1 MNVSSSNPAGGP
13 ANETQC
19 AAAYSNALCAEF
31 QHVGICWCW
40 FFSLGILLAVCGA
53 AAIIFP
59 AITFFTSVVAMT
71 ILGIC
76 LIVAGVGTI
85 AAALWAGKSSRVL
98 LQLLVGILY
107 LVAGF
112 VMTDAPLRSA
122 VMMAAVF
129 AAMFMIAGAFRAVAA
144 VVVRFPHWGWA
155 LLNGLATFLCGA
167 IIYRHFPQSAMWVV
181 GLLVGL
187 EMLLNGVSWIMLS
200 LAIKNIQRPTA

>member
-1 MNVSSSNPAGGP
+1 MNASGSKQAGDTIVD
-13 ANETQC
+13 TQC
-19 AAAYSNALCAEF
+19 TATDGNALCEEF
-31 QHVGICWCW
+31 QHVKIRWCW

-53 AAIIFP
+53 AAITFP

-71 ILGIC
+71 IAGIC
-76 LIVAGVGTI
+76 LIVAGVSTI

-122 VMMAAVF
+122 VMMSAVF

-167 IIYRHFPQSAMWVV
+167 IIYRHFPQSAVWVV

-187 EMLLNGVSWIMLS
+187 ELLLNGLSWIMLS
-200 LAIKNIQRPTA
+200 LAIRSIQRQTV